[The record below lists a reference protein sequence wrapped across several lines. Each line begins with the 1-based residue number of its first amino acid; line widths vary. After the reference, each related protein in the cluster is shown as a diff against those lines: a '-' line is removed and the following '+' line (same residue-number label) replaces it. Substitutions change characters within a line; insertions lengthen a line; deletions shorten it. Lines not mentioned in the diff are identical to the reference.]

1 MDLKNNQIMWHWLQ
15 SQAVGRE
22 GTIIE
27 VDNEVTHVRQWLNT
41 LVKLFPEITWKI
53 IYLTKVR
60 L

>member
-1 MDLKNNQIMWHWLQ
+1 MWHWLQ

>member
-1 MDLKNNQIMWHWLQ
+1 MMGHWLQ